1 MFINILKGLAPKA
14 LQFSNHIELP
24 IFNKYKDT
32 LDTVVDTLENLKT
45 IQKRA
50 NVQVTLND
58 VFVELDKNLDSQEKI
73 LVGELK
79 SINKYG

>member
-1 MFINILKGLAPKA
+1 MTVASLIGTV
-14 LQFSNHIELP
+14 LP
-24 IFNKYKDT
+24 YKEMGAQEGHKEMDM
-32 LDTVVDTLENLKT
+32 LIKT

-58 VFVELDKNLDSQEKI
+58 VFVELDKNLDSKEKI